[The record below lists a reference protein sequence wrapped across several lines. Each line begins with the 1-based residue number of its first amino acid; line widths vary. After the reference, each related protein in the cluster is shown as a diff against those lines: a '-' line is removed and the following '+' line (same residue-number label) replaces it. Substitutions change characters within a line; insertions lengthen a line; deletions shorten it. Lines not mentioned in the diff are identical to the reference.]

1 MAIDNLTTQ
10 PNGYV
15 SVSRLSASFNGV
27 RITQTYRRCVMRI
40 AYIKAI
46 GYLLGQKISYA
57 T

>member
-1 MAIDNLTTQ
+1 MAIDNLTTK
-10 PNGYV
+10 PNGYL

-46 GYLLGQKISYA
+46 NVKNLSVYN
-57 T
+57 TV